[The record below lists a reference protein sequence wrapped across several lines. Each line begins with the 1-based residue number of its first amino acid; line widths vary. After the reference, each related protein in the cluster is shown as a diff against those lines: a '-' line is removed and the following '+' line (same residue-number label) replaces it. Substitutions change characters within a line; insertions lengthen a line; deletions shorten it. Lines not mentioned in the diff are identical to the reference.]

1 MRMARWTLASWLIL
15 AAAPFFAQTAVV
27 AVGNCQPKKTSFP
40 TIQQAL
46 NATPPGAVIDVCPG
60 PHPEQILVYQAV
72 TIRGIAFG
80 GQGAAVITV
89 PKGGLV
95 QNASSLA
102 TGNPI
107 AAQVLVQASTGVT
120 ITNMTV
126 DGANNGFNNGCADP
140 DPIGIYY
147 QNSSGTISHNT
158 VLNEVL
164 LPANNGCQA
173 GLGIFVQSGNA
184 GSSSVT
190 ITNNHVAN
198 YQKNGITGNEAG
210 TSVTVTGNDV
220 IGQGATNG
228 AAENSIQ
235 IGFGATGTITSNTV
249 GSDVWAPDVFGD
261 TADAAAGLLVYAS
274 PNVAIKSNNVSNTQY
289 GIAIVSDPTLGAA
302 DGATLSSNTVSLTH
316 LYDGID
322 LCSNTNTA
330 TGNTINGSDESAI
343 HLDDTC
349 TGASTGNTVT
359 SNKINSACAGILS
372 GPGATGTITSNT
384 FYNVVTLQVTGSNTC
399 TPPPGLPNKAVARS
413 HARIRAARP

>member
-1 MRMARWTLASWLIL
+1 MGVVRGILASGLIL
-15 AAAPFFAQTAVV
+15 AAAPLFAQTV
-27 AVGNCQPKKTSFP
+27 AVGDCQPKKTSFP

-46 NATPPGAVIDVCPG
+46 NATPPGATIDVCPG
-60 PHPEQILVYQAV
+60 LHPEQILVYQAV
-72 TIRGIAFG
+72 TLKGIASG
-80 GQGAAVITV
+80 NQGAAIISV
-89 PKGGLV
+89 PNGGLV
-95 QNASSLA
+95 QNATSLA
-102 TGNPI
+102 TGAAI
-107 AAQVLVQASTGVT
+107 AAQILVQGATGVT
-120 ITNMTV
+120 ITNITV
-126 DGANNGFNNGCADP
+126 DGANNGFNNGCASP

-184 GSSSVT
+184 GSSTVT
-190 ITNNHVAN
+190 ITNNHVTN
-198 YQKNGITGNEAG
+198 FQKNGITGNEVG
-210 TSVTVTGNDV
+210 TSVTITGNDV
-220 IGQGATNG
+220 IGQGPTNG

-261 TADAAAGLLVYAS
+261 TGNAAAGLLVYAS
-274 PNVAIKSNNVSNTQY
+274 SNAAIKSNNVSNTQF

-384 FYNVVTLQVTGSNTC
+384 FYNVVTLQETGSNTC
-399 TPPPGLPNKAVARS
+399 TPPPGIPNKAGAGS

>member
-1 MRMARWTLASWLIL
+1 MHVARWILASGLIV
-15 AAAPFFAQTAVV
+15 AASPLFAQTV

-46 NATPPGAVIDVCPG
+46 NATPPGATIDVCPG

-72 TIRGIAFG
+72 TLKGIASG
-80 GQGAAVITV
+80 NQGAAIITV
-89 PKGGLV
+89 PSGGLQ
-95 QNASSLA
+95 QNATSLA

-107 AAQVLVQASTGVT
+107 AAQVLVQGASCVT
-120 ITNMTV
+120 ITNITV
-126 DGANNGFNNGCADP
+126 DGANNRINGCGP

-147 QNSSGTISHNT
+147 QNSSGTISHDT
-158 VLNEVL
+158 ILNEVL
-164 LPANNGCQA
+164 GAGLTSCQA
-173 GLGIFVQSGNA
+173 GLGIFAQSGNG
-184 GSSSVT
+184 GSSTVT
-190 ITNNHVAN
+190 VTNNHVAN
-198 YQKNGITGNEAG
+198 YQKNGITGNEVG
-210 TSVTVTGNDV
+210 TSVTITANDV
-220 IGQGATNG
+220 VGQGATNG

-235 IGFGATGTITSNTV
+235 IGFGATGSITSNTV

-261 TADAAAGLLVYAS
+261 TGDAAAGILVYAS
-274 PNVAIKSNNVSNTQY
+274 PNVAVKSNNVSNTQY
-289 GIAIVSDPTLGAA
+289 GIAIVSDPTSGAA
-302 DGATLSSNTVSLTH
+302 DGATVTSNTVSLTH

-372 GPGATGTITSNT
+372 GPAATGTITSNT
-384 FYNVVTLQVTGSNTC
+384 FYNAVTLQETGSNTC
-399 TPPPGLPNKAVARS
+399 TPPPGLPNKTAARS